1 MNHWILTSD
10 YSTPRYLIYDLVDF
24 IMATLDGIIEPI
36 YFLITSITFILLSII
51 QYKKFGKTRETKY
64 LAGLSIFFL
73 CSYIAIILK
82 N

>member
-1 MNHWILTSD
+1 
-10 YSTPRYLIYDLVDF
+10 
-24 IMATLDGIIEPI
+24 MATLDGIIEPI

-51 QYKKFGKTRETKY
+51 QYKKYGKTMETKY

>member
-1 MNHWILTSD
+1 
-10 YSTPRYLIYDLVDF
+10 
-24 IMATLDGIIEPI
+24 MARLDGIIEPI

-73 CSYIAIILK
+73 CSYIAII
-82 N
+82 

>member
-1 MNHWILTSD
+1 TSD
-10 YSTPRYLIYDLVDF
+10 YSTPRYPIYDLVEF
-24 IMATLDGIIEPI
+24 IMVRLDEIIEPI

-73 CSYIAIILK
+73 CSYIVIILK